1 MRHMYKRCSGNSP
14 SLHRVL
20 VPTLCDEGAVAHD
33 ICVQDSVAT
42 FTSREE
48 DFLDSTCTKSHTGP
62 PNSSKVAVKI
72 PHHLKSISNLPGLQ
86 KKLQTPPQLH
96 QGLFVIP
103 HAHNCHGDTKPICQ
117 GLWVLP
123 FLLNLG
129 TWHLNTKGFIAF
141 STWGK
146 CSWKLHSHTMSC
158 SNVLTCPPGS

>member
-1 MRHMYKRCSGNSP
+1 MRHMYERCSGHSP

-86 KKLQTPPQLH
+86 KKLQTPPR
-96 QGLFVIP
+96 
-103 HAHNCHGDTKPICQ
+103 C
-117 GLWVLP
+117 
-123 FLLNLG
+123 
-129 TWHLNTKGFIAF
+129 TKGCLSFHMPTIVMVTLNQYA
-141 STWGK
+141 K
-146 CSWKLHSHTMSC
+146 
-158 SNVLTCPPGS
+158 GSEFYLFY